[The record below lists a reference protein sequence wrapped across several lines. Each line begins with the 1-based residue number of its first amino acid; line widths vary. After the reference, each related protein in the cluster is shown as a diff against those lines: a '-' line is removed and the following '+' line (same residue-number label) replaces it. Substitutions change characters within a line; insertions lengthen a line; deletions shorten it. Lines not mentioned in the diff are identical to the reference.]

1 MSDAALAARLLV
13 LALLPQATGWLLAL
27 DAGLG
32 GMAVRGEATA
42 ILDQLAAA
50 ILVRRM
56 PTHIDRERLLGGL
69 DLSATLVAGRP
80 VKQLGLL
87 AESAGG
93 AVIVPMAERIEADIA
108 GALCAALDA
117 GDTRVVLL
125 DSGMGEELVPAA
137 LLERVAFHVDC
148 AGSETCSRKNL
159 DGDARHSDVGVG
171 EEHLHAIAAAS
182 AALGVQSPRASLFT
196 LRAAKGLASLNRHY
210 TVSDDDVLTAIRLV
224 LVPRATQ
231 WPDVQDDTAPPPEQH
246 DAGEGTG
253 EQSGPLADTVLEA
266 VAATLPP
273 GTLDMIRESSGRARA
288 KGRGAGAR
296 RRSPVRGRPVGVK
309 AGLPRGGARLALLD
323 TLRAAAPWQKLRGA
337 DDQRIAVRKSD
348 LRIRRFKSK
357 AETTTIFA
365 VDASGSAAAARMAE
379 AKGAVELLLTQAYV
393 KRAQVALIAFRG
405 EGAET
410 IVPPTRSLTRA
421 RRLLAELPGGGG
433 TPIAAGLDAARA
445 LALGERGKDRTPQ
458 IVVLTDGR
466 ANMPSDGTAQASA
479 ERAAKAIAHDGLT
492 ATLIDISAR
501 PRVEGRVLANAMGGR
516 YVTLPRGS
524 AVPLSA
530 FVE

>member
-1 MSDAALAARLLV
+1 VSDAALAAR
-13 LALLPQATGWLLAL
+13 LLAL

-32 GMAVRGEATA
+32 GMVVRGDE
-42 ILDQLAAA
+42 AA
-50 ILVRRM
+50 ILEQLADTISVRRM
-56 PTHIDRERLLGGL
+56 PVHIDRERLLGGL

-87 AESAGG
+87 EESASG
-93 AVIVPMAERIEADIA
+93 AVIVPMAERVEADIA
-108 GALCAALDA
+108 GALCAALDT
-117 GDTRVVLL
+117 GTVRVVLL
-125 DSGMGEELVPAA
+125 DSGTGEETIAAA
-137 LLERVAFHVDC
+137 LLERVAFVVD
-148 AGSETCSRKNL
+148 GSSPMTVVEGETWTPNQVRGNIGFS
-159 DGDARHSDVGVG
+159 
-171 EEHLHAIAAAS
+171 EEKLVSIVNAA

-196 LRAAKGLASLNRHY
+196 LRAAKGLAAIDRRDA
-210 TVSDDDVLTAIRLV
+210 VSDDDVVTAIRLV

-231 WPDVQDDTAPPPEQH
+231 WPDVQDETAPPPEQH
-246 DAGEGTG
+246 EAGEGAG
-253 EQSGPLADTVLEA
+253 EQSGPLADTVLAA

-273 GTLDMIRESSGRARA
+273 GVLDMIRERVGRVRA
-288 KGRGAGAR
+288 KGRGAGAK
-296 RRSPVRGRPVGVK
+296 RRSPTRGRPVGVK

-323 TLRAAAPWQKLRGA
+323 TLRAAAPWQKLRDTTEG
-337 DDQRIAVRKSD
+337 RIAVRKAD
-348 LRIRRFKSK
+348 LRVRRFKSK

-433 TPIAAGLDAARA
+433 TPIAAGLEAARV
-445 LALGERGKDRTPQ
+445 LALGERAKDRTPQ

-479 ERAAKAIAHDGLT
+479 ERAAKAIARDGLT

-501 PRVEGRVLANAMGGR
+501 PRAEGHILADAMGGR
-516 YVTLPRGS
+516 YVALPRGS
-524 AVPLSA
+524 AIALSA
-530 FVE
+530 VIG

>member
-1 MSDAALAARLLV
+1 VSDAALAVR
-13 LALLPQATGWLLAL
+13 LLAL
-27 DAGLG
+27 DGGLG
-32 GMAVRGEATA
+32 GMVVRGEATA
-42 ILDQLAAA
+42 MLDQLSETMM
-50 ILVRRM
+50 VRRM

-69 DLSATLVAGRP
+69 DLNATLASGRP

-108 GALCAALDA
+108 GSLCAALDA
-117 GDTRVVLL
+117 GEVRVILL
-125 DSGMGEELVPAA
+125 DGGMAEEMVPVA
-137 LLERVAFHVDC
+137 LLERVAFHVSC
-148 AGSETCSRKNL
+148 TGSETSRPAKRDHDMRRN
-159 DGDARHSDVGVG
+159 DVAAGD
-171 EEHLHAIAAAS
+171 EHLHAIVGAA

-196 LRAAKGLASLNRHY
+196 LRAAKGLASLDRRDV
-210 TVSDDDVLTAIRLV
+210 VSDDDIVTAIRLV

-231 WPDVQDDTAPPPEQH
+231 WPDVQEDTAPPPEQH
-246 DAGEGTG
+246 EPGEGAG

-273 GTLDMIRESSGRARA
+273 GVLDMIRDSAGRARS

-309 AGLPRGGARLALLD
+309 AGLPRSGARLALLD

-337 DDQRIAVRKSD
+337 DNHRIAVRKAD
-348 LRIRRFKSK
+348 LRVRRFKSK

-405 EGAET
+405 DGAET
-410 IVPPTRSLTRA
+410 VLPPTRSLTRA

-433 TPIAAGLDAARA
+433 TPIAAGLEAVRV
-445 LALGERGKDRTPQ
+445 LALSERAKDRTPQ

-466 ANMPSDGTAQASA
+466 ANIPSDGTAQASA
-479 ERAAKAIAHDGLT
+479 ERAARAIARDSLA

-501 PRVEGRVLANAMGGR
+501 PRAEGRALADAMGGR
-516 YVTLPRGS
+516 YVALPRGS
-524 AVPLSA
+524 TVPLSA
-530 FVE
+530 MIA